1 MGMSSYIG
9 APEDERGYW
18 DDKEPEED
26 DREPEEC
33 DVHYNV
39 GWVDGVEAA
48 AKIVD
53 QNGLLNLAAQIRRL
67 KRVAEDH

>member
-26 DREPEEC
+26 DEPSKVRCSYPRCERVTTFDPTYGDLCYE
-33 DVHYNV
+33 H
-39 GWVDGVEAA
+39 
-48 AKIVD
+48 
-53 QNGLLNLAAQIRRL
+53 IR
-67 KRVAEDH
+67 ADNE